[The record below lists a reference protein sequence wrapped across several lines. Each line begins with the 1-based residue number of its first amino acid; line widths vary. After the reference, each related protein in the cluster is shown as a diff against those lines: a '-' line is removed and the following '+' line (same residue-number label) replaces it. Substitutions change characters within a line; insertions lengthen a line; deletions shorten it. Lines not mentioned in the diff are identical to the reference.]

1 MPPSRADK
9 GKGRADD
16 QTLEQ
21 AVQPKP
27 TKVKPPNA
35 TKNSLETNRLLPF
48 QRNILKQLVPPE
60 NALPNAGDAMLV
72 MARGLGLRT
81 IVTTF
86 VRLFLSTDVGV
97 ELS

>member
-21 AVQPKP
+21 AIQPKA

-86 VRLFLSTDVGV
+86 VRPLSPRRMWG
-97 ELS
+97 